1 MIYLRSSKRTL
12 KSYKT
17 NSPVRKYPDNL
28 MSYKIILRYG
38 IGAYSKPKP
47 IAVVIVYVLI
57 AMHLT
62 LSAEKSIG

>member
-1 MIYLRSSKRTL
+1 
-12 KSYKT
+12 
-17 NSPVRKYPDNL
+17 
-28 MSYKIILRYG
+28 MSCKIILRYG